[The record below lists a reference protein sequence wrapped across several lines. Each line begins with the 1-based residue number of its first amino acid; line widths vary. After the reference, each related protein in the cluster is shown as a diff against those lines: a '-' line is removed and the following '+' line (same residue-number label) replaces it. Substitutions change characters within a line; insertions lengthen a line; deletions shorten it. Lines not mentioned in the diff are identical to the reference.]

1 MGIPSYY
8 KKLCDSIP
16 GLLSKVRKGKQPT
29 HLWVDFNCMVY
40 HCLRRPGARPY
51 EGEETRLEW
60 ENHLIQE
67 VCKYLKKIVGLVGP
81 TEQVFIGVDGVVPMA
96 KMRQQRLRRFK
107 SHWTA
112 SEEVR
117 IGKSEAGKPRW
128 DTNAI
133 TPGTAFMERLGDAL
147 KGCKSS
153 SGSSSNLQWIV
164 STADE
169 FGEGEH
175 KAMQGIR
182 ACPIA
187 KRQSHVVYGLD
198 ADLIVLAL
206 LQPIEE
212 LWLFREAVECGEVQ
226 YIDNEEE
233 YRYFSIHK
241 LKEYLTKGQDKAY
254 LLDYCMA
261 MSFLGNDFL
270 PHGMSLSLKSG
281 GYPLFLQMLKDVR
294 SKVGSFIQGESWRPE
309 AILGCLDWLAQR
321 EEDLVRKHC
330 DQKIGQR
337 RQPARGTTA
346 VEEAIDEWNKT
357 PLRICEEMAL
367 VASMRKKED
376 GKMSVQ
382 LKDTWCKVYCERWLG
397 TEYPSRICHEYIK
410 GLDWILQYY
419 IGKSPDPEWCF
430 PWFLPPLWKDLR
442 AYVEYYIQEKKDL
455 PKAVLGIENQVQP
468 QEQLTLVLPLQSWGL
483 IRNRELRRVP
493 RMAPQF
499 WPSSFELFTA
509 GHKQIWE
516 CEAEIPL
523 FMPERLRQLLKK

>member
-1 MGIPSYY
+1 
-8 KKLCDSIP
+8 
-16 GLLSKVRKGKQPT
+16 VRKGKQPT

-67 VCKYLKKIVGLVGP
+67 VCKYLKKVVSLVGP
-81 TEQVFIGVDGVVPMA
+81 TEQVFVGVDGVVPMA

-112 SEEVR
+112 AEEVR

-153 SGSSSNLQWIV
+153 GQGAKWIV
-164 STADE
+164 SAADE

-175 KAMQGIR
+175 KAMDGILE
-182 ACPIA
+182 CPED
-187 KRQSHVVYGLD
+187 KKQSHVIYGLD

-226 YIDNEEE
+226 YMDNEEE

-241 LKEYLTKGQDKAY
+241 LKEHLVKGQDKAY

-261 MSFLGNDFL
+261 MSLLGNDFL
-270 PHGMSLSLKSG
+270 PHGMSLSLKGG

-294 SKVGSFIQGESWRPE
+294 KQVGPLIRGNRWNHEGL
-309 AILGCLDWLAQR
+309 LGCFKWLAER
-321 EEDLVRKHC
+321 EEDLILKHC
-330 DQKIGQR
+330 ETKIGQR
-337 RQPARGTTA
+337 QRPAQGTTPL
-346 VEEAIDEWNKT
+346 EMAIDEWNKT
-357 PLRICEEMAL
+357 PLRVCEEMAL
-367 VASMRKKED
+367 AASIRKVE
-376 GKMSVQ
+376 GKTVIQ
-382 LKDTWCKVYCERWLG
+382 LKDTWCKVYSERWLG
-397 TEYPSRICHEYIK
+397 TEDTGRICQEYLR

-419 IGKSPDPEWCF
+419 TGQHPDPEWCF
-430 PWFLPPLWKDLR
+430 PWFLPPLWNNLLDYTMQHVLNK
-442 AYVEYYIQEKKDL
+442 VEL
-455 PKAVLGIENQVQP
+455 PNAVLGIENQVQP
-468 QEQLTLVLPLQSWGL
+468 QEQLALVLPLESWSL
-483 IRNRELRRVP
+483 IRNRDLRRLP

-499 WPSSFELFTA
+499 WPTSFELFTA